1 MATWRRL
8 LLRAVLGSFVLA
20 TAVVGGLFVAVPALP
35 PDPEA
40 ALAARYQA
48 IEVLDRNGERL
59 GTLTAAHHQR
69 GLARPLAAF
78 SPRLIAATV
87 EAEDQR
93 FWQHRGVDPVA
104 VGRAALG
111 NLRSRR
117 VVSGASTLTQQLA
130 KMIAPGPRGWRAKWR
145 ETAWALQLEARYDKD
160 AILALY
166 LSHAPYGGLLRG
178 AESASRALFARSAD
192 ALTWRQAA
200 LLAVLPRA
208 PSVLDLRRDP
218 SRAVR
223 LADRLLDRLQARG
236 VLSAE
241 ERRAAAEEAV
251 EVRASP
257 SPLEAPHA
265 LDMLRQQEADGVV
278 AAIRTSLDRRLQAD
292 LQAIVAVETA
302 RLRGRGADNASVVV
316 IEAGSG
322 AIRAMIGSQA
332 YGDAAALGAN
342 NGALARRS
350 PGSTLKPFIY
360 ALGMDQGIDAAEV
373 WLDTEAHFETPH
385 GDWRPDNYARRYHGP
400 VRTRLALSNS
410 LNVPAVRALSRIG
423 VGALQDALRRAGVG
437 GLHRSAEHHGLGLA
451 LGDAD
456 VALLDLAGAYSAFAN
471 AGVAVVPS
479 LVDGLVDGDGVE
491 HGLGTTQAQRLF
503 SPRAASVVVD
513 MLADPL
519 ARSPAFGH
527 GGGLDL
533 GHAVAVKTGTSKGN
547 RDALAVAVSARYV
560 VAVWVGNFDGR
571 ATEGWTGASAAGPLL
586 RGVLD
591 RLSEEG
597 PLRLP
602 SRADGLQRVT
612 ICPASGG
619 RPGPLCP
626 HRAQEWVFAEA
637 ATRGPCTKHDHGGS
651 ALRGEARAW
660 AERAG
665 IALAAEPWVDAGPA
679 DARIR
684 LLSPAQGA
692 RFWLDSQRPGAD
704 QAIRIRAASEPA
716 GLPVEIRVDGRLL
729 EEASVADRD
738 VLWSPA
744 PGHHRIEVRLVGAG
758 AAAGPKARS
767 DAVTVDVLGMRRLGA
782 ASLP

>member
-1 MATWRRL
+1 MPRWRRS
-8 LLRAVLGSFVLA
+8 LLRFALGSFVLA
-20 TAVVGGLFVAVPALP
+20 AAVAGGLFLAAPALP
-35 PDPEA
+35 ADPEA

-59 GTLTAAHHQR
+59 GTLAAAHHQR

-78 SPRLIAATV
+78 SPRLVAATV

-93 FWQHRGVDPVA
+93 FWQHHGVDPVA
-104 VGRAALG
+104 IGRAALG
-111 NLRSRR
+111 NLRSGR

-130 KMIAPGPRGWRAKWR
+130 KMIAPGPRGWSAKWR

-178 AESASRALFARSAD
+178 AEAASRALFARSAD

-218 SRAVR
+218 ARAVR

-236 VLSAE
+236 ILSAE
-241 ERRAAAEEAV
+241 ERKAAGEEAV

-257 SPLEAPHA
+257 SPLEARHA

-292 LQAIVAVETA
+292 LQAIVAAETA

-316 IEAGSG
+316 LEAGSG

-332 YGDAAALGAN
+332 YGDAVALGAN

-373 WLDTEAHFETPH
+373 WFDTEAHFETPH

-400 VRTRLALSNS
+400 VRTRLALANS

-423 VGALQDALRRAGVG
+423 VGALQDALRQAGVG
-437 GLHRSAEHHGLGLA
+437 GLHRSVEHHGLGLA

-471 AGVAVVPS
+471 AGVAVAPS
-479 LVDGLVDGDGVE
+479 LVDALVDGDGVE
-491 HGLGTTQAQRLF
+491 QRPGATRAQRLF
-503 SPRAASVVVD
+503 SPRAASIVVE

-571 ATEGWTGASAAGPLL
+571 VTDGWTGASAAGPLL

-597 PLRLP
+597 PLELP
-602 SRADGLQRVT
+602 PRAEGLQRVT

-619 RPGPLCP
+619 RPGPYCP
-626 HRAQEWVFAEA
+626 HRAQEWVFAETA
-637 ATRGPCTKHDHGGS
+637 ARQPCTTHDHGGTR
-651 ALRGEARAW
+651 LHGEARAW

-665 IALAAEPWVDAGPA
+665 IELAAASRSGSGPA

-684 LLSPAQGA
+684 LLTPTQGA
-692 RFWLDSQRPGAD
+692 RFWLDSQRAAHD
-704 QAIRIRAASEPA
+704 QAIRIRAASEPP
-716 GLPVEIRVDGRLL
+716 GLPVEVLVDGRPLAA
-729 EEASVADRD
+729 ASVADRD
-738 VLWSPA
+738 LIWSPA

-758 AAAGPKARS
+758 STSHSASQR
-767 DAVTVDVLGMRRLGA
+767 DVVTVDVLGMRRLGA